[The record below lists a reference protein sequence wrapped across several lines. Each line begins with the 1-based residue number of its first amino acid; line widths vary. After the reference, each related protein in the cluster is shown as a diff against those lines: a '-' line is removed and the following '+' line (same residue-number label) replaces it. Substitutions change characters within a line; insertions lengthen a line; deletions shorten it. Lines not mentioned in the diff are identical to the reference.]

1 MEGGPNNI
9 DWTHSEIVNPVLVA
23 FLEGGLEAV
32 DEAAQLALAGA

>member
-1 MEGGPNNI
+1 MEGGPNNTG
-9 DWTHSEIVNPVLVA
+9 WTHSEIVNPVLVA